1 MDIDD
6 ENIFQQMME
15 EEANLAD
22 VDDENQMVLA
32 VLATHEELDV
42 APNLEGSR
50 YRRKASN
57 DRYRT
62 TGHMLL
68 FNDYFSQN
76 PTNDDRHFFR
86 RFRKQMSVFMNIVH
100 GVRDY
105 DDYFELKKILH
116 QTF

>member
-22 VDDENQMVLA
+22 VDDKNQMVLA

-50 YRRKASN
+50 SGRKASN
-57 DRYRT
+57 NQYRT

-68 FNDYFSQN
+68 CNDYFSQN
-76 PTNDDRHFFR
+76 PTNDHHHFRR
-86 RFRKQMSVFMNIVH
+86 RFRMQMSVFMNIVH

-105 DDYFELKKILH
+105 DDYSAMKKILH